1 MPFPLPKGQNIW
13 PPSRLTDMLMKW
25 FNFPLK
31 PTPRVLRQFAAAW
44 LVFFLAVAVQQMFL
58 RHRVTTAG
66 VLGVIALIGLAGLWQ
81 PSAVRWLFVGATVAA
96 FPIGWVMTQVV
107 LAVMFY
113 VVLTPLAL
121 VFRWRGRDELQLRPK
136 PEQTSFWITRHPE
149 RDVRRYLKQF

>member
-1 MPFPLPKGQNIW
+1 MKWFPLPV
-13 PPSRLTDMLMKW
+13 
-25 FNFPLK
+25 K

-44 LVFFLAVAVQQMFL
+44 LVFFLALAAQQMFL
-58 RHRVTTAG
+58 RSRTTAAG
-66 VLGVIALIGLAGLWQ
+66 VLGAIALIGLVGLLK

-121 VFRWRGRDELQLRPK
+121 VFRWRGRDELQLRHK
-136 PEQTSFWITRHPE
+136 PEQTSFWIARHPE

>member
-1 MPFPLPKGQNIW
+1 
-13 PPSRLTDMLMKW
+13 MKW
-25 FNFPLK
+25 TNLPLK

-44 LVFFLAVAVQQMFL
+44 LVFFLAVAAQQMFL
-58 RHRVTTAG
+58 RSRATAAG
-66 VLGVIALIGLAGLWQ
+66 VLGAIALIGLVGLVK

-96 FPIGWVMTQVV
+96 FPFGWVVTQVV

-136 PEQTSFWITRHPE
+136 PEQTSFWVTRHPE

>member
-1 MPFPLPKGQNIW
+1 
-13 PPSRLTDMLMKW
+13 MKW
-25 FNFPLK
+25 FHLPLK

-44 LVFFLAVAVQQMFL
+44 LVFFLAVAAQQMFL
-58 RHRVTTAG
+58 RNRVTAAA
-66 VLGVIALIGLAGLWQ
+66 VLAAIALIGLAGLWK

-121 VFRWRGRDELQLRPK
+121 VFRWRGRDELQLRRRPG
-136 PEQTSFWITRHPE
+136 QTGFWITRCPE
-149 RDVRRYLKQF
+149 RDVKRYLKQF

>member
-1 MPFPLPKGQNIW
+1 
-13 PPSRLTDMLMKW
+13 MKW
-25 FNFPLK
+25 FHLPVK
-31 PTPRVLRQFAAAW
+31 PTSRVLRQFAAAW
-44 LVFFLAVAVQQMFL
+44 LVFFLAVAAQQMFL
-58 RHRVTTAG
+58 RSRATAAG
-66 VLGVIALIGLAGLWQ
+66 VLGAIALIGLIGLVK

-113 VVLTPLAL
+113 GVLTPLAL

-136 PEQTSFWITRHPE
+136 PEATSFWITRHPE